1 MSDVFQEESIRP
13 QRLDEF
19 IGQDELRANLAVYL
33 QSAKD
38 RGRALDHT
46 LLYGS
51 PGLGKT
57 SLAQIM
63 AAELG
68 VNLVTTSGPV
78 LERSGDLAAIL
89 TSLSRHDLLF
99 IDEIHRMPVSVEE
112 ILYPG
117 MEDFKLD
124 LIIGQ
129 GPGARTVK
137 IDLEPFTLVGATTRR
152 GLLSSP
158 LRDRFG
164 AVLNFIR
171 LRIWPGLFCVLPA
184 YSIWRLMKPEPLK
197 LASVH
202 GELRVLPIGCCAGCV
217 ISRLWPGRT
226 G

>member
-1 MSDVFQEESIRP
+1 MRDWSSDGALPILAGVKGICQTKIMSDVFQEESIRP

-89 TSLSRHDLLF
+89 TSLSQHDLLF

-137 IDLEPFTLVGATTRR
+137 IDLKPFKN
-152 GLLSSP
+152 SP
-158 LRDRFG
+158 RIISKTWK
-164 AVLNFIR
+164 IR
-171 LRIWPGLFCVLPA
+171 
-184 YSIWRLMKPEPLK
+184 M
-197 LASVH
+197 
-202 GELRVLPIGCCAGCV
+202 
-217 ISRLWPGRT
+217 
-226 G
+226 